1 MGNDNKITDEQRSN
15 QIHKEVMLFLGKE
28 LERIHQ
34 TSSEQAYD
42 IEKEYAKTKKH
53 RSPFS
58 FLMLTGCFIVVFGIA
73 FVMTRVISSNN
84 EDITVSLTEFDDL
97 NLKNLL
103 DTMGAAQTNYDNAV
117 KSRAAIEGDMTV
129 KLNAAEDSYK
139 NDLFVID
146 SMNLRSKKTYN
157 TRVAEAQ
164 KKYKDTLAEIHLE
177 FDGKLAQADKEI
189 EEYKKQLSEF
199 DTAKVQAAKE
209 REMALDSERRVKELE
224 QQRIKDQYESRIA
237 DLNKK
242 LSDTQKQTSESM
254 RQAVTAVSAQYQ
266 AEIATYD
273 PKLADEDADKIIEEA
288 AALGAQDFD
297 GSAVTS
303 KVPAS
308 IKELI
313 AKYQNLYEDYKYID
327 KAVTS
332 LPQKNSIPIYNAAS
346 RNLINGMGKTFVDT
360 ANAFYKENVAQTAAL
375 NEKINNLNAQL
386 EKSNHHIANQDSYY
400 QQSYET
406 LMTLAKTNAIL
417 LFAEDYDTMPV
428 YVSGKARYLI
438 TEEGAPAEFKA
449 GKTIKGRIF
458 REAVES
464 ESNVEAESETE
475 ETSKFYFVV
484 GLDKEGNVL
493 PVDFSLVYP
502 GTPVKIL
509 SK

>member
-1 MGNDNKITDEQRSN
+1 MGNDNKMTDEQKSN

-73 FVMTRVISSNN
+73 FVMTHVISSNN
-84 EDITVSLTEFDDL
+84 EDIKVSLTEFDDL

-103 DTMGAAQTNYDNAV
+103 NTMGAAQTNYDNAV
-117 KSRAAIEGDMTV
+117 KNRAAIEGDMTV
-129 KLNAAEDSYK
+129 KLNAAEDTYK
-139 NDLFVID
+139 NELFVID

-157 TRVAEAQ
+157 ARVADAQ

-209 REMALDSERRVKELE
+209 KEKALDSERRVKELE
-224 QQRIKDQYESRIA
+224 QQKIKDQYEARISE
-237 DLNKK
+237 LNKK
-242 LSDTQKQTSESM
+242 LADTQRQTSESM

-266 AEIATYD
+266 SEIATLD
-273 PKLADEDADKIIEEA
+273 PKLSDEDADKIIEEA
-288 AALGAQDFD
+288 SALGAGDFD

-308 IKELI
+308 VKDLI

-332 LPQKNSIPIYNAAS
+332 LPQKNSIPKYNAAS
-346 RNLINGMGKTFVDT
+346 RNLINGMGKTYVDT
-360 ANAFYKENVAQTAAL
+360 ANSFYRETVAL
-375 NEKINNLNAQL
+375 NEKIEALNGQL
-386 EKSNHHIANQDSYY
+386 EKSKQFIEVQDDYY

-406 LMTLAKTNAIL
+406 LMALAKTNAIL

-428 YVSGKARYLI
+428 YVAGKARYLI
-438 TEEGAPAEFKA
+438 TEEGASAEFKA
-449 GKTIKGRIF
+449 EKTIKGKIF
-458 REAVES
+458 REQS
-464 ESNVEAESETE
+464 DSETE
-475 ETSKFYFVV
+475 EDKFYFVV

-493 PVDFSLVYP
+493 PVDFSLVHP